1 MELKTQIQEEMKT
14 AMRNHDK
21 QRLGA
26 IRLIIAAIKQKE
38 IDERIILDEPQ
49 VIAILEKLRKQRQE
63 SLTHYQSAGRQEL
76 AEQEIYEI
84 KLIEEY
90 LPAQLSAE
98 EVQQLVNTT
107 IFEVEA
113 KTATD
118 MGKVI
123 AALKLKLQGRADMSV
138 VSRLVKEALNNL

>member
-1 MELKTQIQEEMKT
+1 MELKTRIQEEMKT

-38 IDERIILDEPQ
+38 IDERISLHELQ

-63 SLTHYQSAGRQEL
+63 SLTHYESAGRQEL

-98 EVQQLVNTT
+98 EVQKLVNTT
-107 IFEVEA
+107 IVEVEA